1 VQVDFNAINAVTKE
15 INITIPAEDAEKA
28 WTKYLR
34 KAAKQVDVPGFRKG
48 KAPLSLI
55 ERMYSDSLKDYFF
68 KDSVSDFF
76 DQATQEHQ
84 INYLLFPDV
93 KDVQWEKGSEMTIK
107 VEIEHEPELEFKQ
120 LDNLDVPHNPITL
133 ESEVDKYLEE
143 LRQQGGR
150 VIDVEEAIENDHL
163 EVELSIQVGDEKIT
177 ANANMFAGSNPPRRA
192 LPELIGKKTGDVVEA
207 KMDGSSIKL
216 IAQDAKIDL
225 DNDEQYALSIMV
237 NSVSRVQYP
246 ELDDDFARDMEFED
260 MAAMRTKISEDMR
273 LANEHKNIDI
283 KNYAIVGKLYVDNK
297 FDLPNKTIEYLATQE
312 AEKHPMKEY
321 HQFLQYQYRM
331 QISQEMVT
339 MYILNSL
346 RKQVEIEI
354 TSEMTEEYIEHEAI
368 LADMTVAAYKEKNK
382 EELASDGYKLGVQN
396 YFILRKL
403 AETANYFIPEPEET
417 EAQIPETETEAVEE
431 TEAPTEESVQDD
443 K

>member
-1 VQVDFNAINAVTKE
+1 MQVDFNAINAVTKE